1 MKKNKKNNIS
11 PNFDYLALSKDL
23 GETEEGYRIGTY
35 ETNRGSRYI
44 DIRFSTKV
52 TRTLYFR
59 LFNAAT
65 IREAT
70 KCARLSMYLPTKD
83 GFPKQIHCR
92 DTRLENWNLDQQE
105 ITDLLLNLADLHIIS
120 VPDFLK
126 DRWRRINLWGL
137 MQERHNQVIKNKK
150 GFEEISIDP
159 EYFDIPNY
167 NHLLP
172 CNRPPKPVFNWIDV
186 NGLNFTNMAEADWV
200 RNNMSEK
207 LHDDTGLECLIGI
220 YKDEY
225 GSKYVQVKVCKV
237 EPYFFVW
244 NDDNILGATK
254 CARISMVK
262 PRYIEPDDNSRFKE
276 CWRLSKKELENLVKF
291 LQDNKGEID
300 FNGNPARTNWQRAVY
315 YYNDQA
321 MFFDDESLLLSENAP
336 MPDYLHMEE
345 PLIIK

>member
-1 MKKNKKNNIS
+1 MKKHKKNNTS
-11 PNFDYLALSKDL
+11 QNFDYLALSKDL

-35 ETNRGSRYI
+35 ETSRGSRYI

-65 IREAT
+65 IKEAT
-70 KCARLSMYLPTKD
+70 KCARLRMYLPTKD

-92 DTRLENWNLDQQE
+92 DTRLEDWNLDQQE
-105 ITDLLLNLADLHIIS
+105 ITDLLFNLASLNNIE

-126 DRWRRINLWGL
+126 DTWIRINLWGL
-137 MQERHNQVIKNKK
+137 MQERHNQLIKNKK

-167 NHLLP
+167 NYLLP
-172 CNRPPKPVFNWIDV
+172 CNRPPKPVSCWVDV
-186 NGLNFTNMAEADWV
+186 DGIVVYGDCKADCV
-200 RNNMSEK
+200 RNNMSK
-207 LHDDTGLECLIGI
+207 KMKDDTGESPVGI
-220 YKDEY
+220 FKDEY
-225 GSKYVQVKVCKV
+225 GTKYVQARACEI
-237 EPYFFVW
+237 EPCFFVW
-244 NDDNILGATK
+244 NASSILAATK

-262 PRYIEPDDNSRFKE
+262 PRFIEPDDNSRFKE
-276 CWRLSKKELENLVKF
+276 CWRLNEVELENLVKF
-291 LQDNKGEID
+291 LQNNKEKTSWRNGELK
-300 FNGNPARTNWQRAVY
+300 NNWERTVY
-315 YYNDQA
+315 YYNNQA
-321 MFFDDESLLLSENAP
+321 GFFDNDELLLPDDAP